1 MGCCCKKR
9 PKPINIVVNT
19 EHFID
24 QKDKEQIQKIITL
37 DDFEIIKLIGRGSF
51 ANVYLVKNK
60 SNQKI
65 YSMKKLNKPFLK
77 RNKQEQHTINERI
90 LLSKMNN
97 PFLVK
102 LYCCFQDNE
111 HLYFIMEFIQGGELF
126 FHLHRETRFDDEKT
140 SFYIAELILALDFL
154 HKNKVIYRD
163 IKPENILLDVEGH
176 IKLTDFGL
184 SRMCCSKN
192 EKVFTICGTPFYIA
206 PEILENKGYNNS
218 VDWWSLGCLMYEML
232 VGKPLFNF
240 NSININ
246 INEYKKPLQLST
258 GFSDEAK
265 DLITKLLDLDPKKR
279 IGAGPNGVEDL
290 KKHPYFKKID
300 WKELE
305 NKNVKAPFVPDLN
318 GEMDLK
324 YFDKMFTDEINITR
338 ESDELNETN
347 KTIDNY
353 VNFSYYDPTN
363 ASFKDKN
370 TIIIPLKNDKKKK

>member
-240 NSININ
+240 NNININ
-246 INEYKKPLQLST
+246 INEYKKPLQLSA

-324 YFDKMFTDEINITR
+324 YFDKMFTDEVNITR

-370 TIIIPLKNDKKKK
+370 KIIIPLKNNKKKK